1 MFEQLLCGK
10 LLFSENILKPQKY
23 KKIPYTLYIYNVILK
38 YTSIYYTV
46 TTLKCSPLFHSTST
60 LSILDYEESEI
71 SQTLK
76 EVLFF
81 LGG

>member
-1 MFEQLLCGK
+1 MFEQYLLCGK

-46 TTLKCSPLFHSTST
+46 EYIKMLNC
-60 LSILDYEESEI
+60 
-71 SQTLK
+71 
-76 EVLFF
+76 VLFF
-81 LGG
+81 N